1 MSLKVLLACVIAAAA
16 AVVSGGAGAATGHA
30 VVKVTILP
38 NLNMTFAP
46 KTFKRGKV
54 VFEVTN
60 RSAAAHWFS
69 INGLTSAAI
78 GPGRTRSLAVTF
90 KRAAM
95 YEATLADCG
104 YLSLCTGDNPDT
116 GPSGSVNV
124 S

>member
-1 MSLKVLLACVIAAAA
+1 MSLKVLLACLIASA
-16 AVVSGGAGAATGHA
+16 AVAVSEGAGAATGHA
-30 VVKVTILP
+30 VVRVTILP

-46 KTFKRGKV
+46 KTVKHGKV

-60 RSAAAHWFS
+60 RSAAAHWFH
-69 INGLTSAAI
+69 INGVTSAAI
-78 GPGRTRSLAVTF
+78 GPGRTRSVAVTF
-90 KRAAM
+90 KRAAI

-116 GPSGSVNV
+116 GPVGSINV

>member
-1 MSLKVLLACVIAAAA
+1 LISLRVLLACLIAA
-16 AVVSGGAGAATGHA
+16 VLTSGEGAGAATGHA

-46 KTFKRGKV
+46 KTFKHGKV

-69 INGLTSAAI
+69 INGVTSAAI
-78 GPGRTRSLAVTF
+78 GPGRTRSVAVTF
-90 KRAAM
+90 KRAAI
-95 YEATLADCG
+95 YAATLADCG

-116 GPSGSVNV
+116 GPIGSVSV